1 MSWRH
6 VENERGV
13 ALISVLLVTLAL
25 VAIAA
30 GALMLSSQTSL
41 VNRFHQRQSL
51 LEAAAD
57 AGLEEA
63 RSKMNG
69 NIKLYPDTGF
79 NTLETDAPVYDAG
92 GAVIPGLKRSLYVGP
107 IGISSGQYG
116 VFGSAVTE
124 VQDQSGNRVV
134 RRLEI
139 VQESFAKFAYFTN
152 VEGSITFGS
161 GDQIFGPVHSNDEI
175 EVNSTGAT
183 FHGPVTTGQTIR
195 GKSYATFKQGYN
207 EGVSPIPMPTT
218 AALTKL
224 RTQALAGNTAFTSN
238 ANGDDG
244 QAEMRIEF
252 VAIDLNGDG
261 LTNGANEGFIK
272 VFQHADESYVS
283 ASRPTVSSTTLYL
296 RNENNCG
303 DAGGV
308 HGATFVTAG
317 FQPGQTSGALGHPLE
332 VHAHSWSDALTGAT
346 RRCYLGGD
354 STLVTGLPIGQRNQ
368 GWLAWPGAVSPLVAA
383 RYDAQYLFPI
393 SRELNPTF
401 KGVIYVDGKVVISGR
416 LRGRVTL
423 AATNNIIIGDDLTY
437 VTNPAAGT
445 CVDILG
451 LFSAT
456 DVVIAD
462 NLINAPARVIDDGA
476 GTYFT
481 MDNDTHEFF
490 HGVVLALSNFT
501 VQRYN
506 QAPYDNS
513 AGRENCETTQRGRGC
528 LYLTGGIIQ
537 ETRGAVGTTTTG
549 SGGGTGNLK
558 RYSYDAC
565 AFSSPPPYFPTTGHF
580 AKGHYFEIDPTGFN
594 IATYFNLLAAG
605 T

>member
-1 MSWRH
+1 MAWRQ

-30 GALMLSSQTSL
+30 GALMLTSQTSL
-41 VNRFHQRQSL
+41 VNRYHQRQSL

-63 RSKMNG
+63 RSRVNG
-69 NIKLYPDTGF
+69 TKTLYPDTGY
-79 NTLETDAPVYDAG
+79 NTLETNAPVYDAG

-116 VFGSAVTE
+116 VFGSAVTL
-124 VQDQSGNRVV
+124 VRDQSGNQVV
-134 RRLEI
+134 RRLEV

-152 VEGSITFGS
+152 VEGAIVFGS

-175 EVNSTGAT
+175 EVSSSGGAT
-183 FHGPVTTGQTIR
+183 FHGPVSTAMTIV
-195 GKSYATFKQGYN
+195 GKSYATFKQGYSEN
-207 EGVSPIPMPTT
+207 ASPIAMPQT

-224 RTQALAGNTAFTSN
+224 QTQAIAGNTAFISN
-238 ANGDDG
+238 NSGGAGE
-244 QAEMRIEF
+244 AEMRIEF

-261 LTNGANEGFIK
+261 LTNGSNEGFIR
-272 VFQHADESYVS
+272 VYQNADEAWVS
-283 ASRPTVSSTTLYL
+283 GSRPTNTSTTLFM
-296 RNENNCG
+296 RSEDNCG
-303 DAGGV
+303 HL
-308 HGATFVTAG
+308 HGTTFVNA
-317 FQPGQTSGALGHPLE
+317 AAHPLE
-332 VHAHSWSDALTGAT
+332 PNADSWADALKSAT

-354 STLVTGLPIGQRNQ
+354 SVLTNAFNPAGYLP
-368 GWLAWPGAVSPLVAA
+368 WPGVVSPLVAG
-383 RYDAQYLFPI
+383 RPDAQYLFPI

-401 KGVIYVDGKVVISGR
+401 KGVIYVAGKVVISGR

-423 AATNNIIIGDDLTY
+423 AATNNIIIGDDVTY

-456 DVVIAD
+456 SIVVAD
-462 NLINAPARVIDDGA
+462 NLINAPTTVESYQTT
-476 GTYFT
+476 GTFYT
-481 MDNDTHEFF
+481 LDNDAHEFI
-490 HGVVLALSNFT
+490 HGVVLALTNFT
-501 VQRYN
+501 VDRYN
-506 QAPYDNS
+506 QGANATS
-513 AGRENCETTQRGRGC
+513 TGRENCETTARGRGC

-537 ETRGAVGTTTTG
+537 EARGAVGTT
-549 SGGGTGNLK
+549 SGFGNLK

-565 AFSSPPPYFPTTGHF
+565 AFSNPPPYFPTTGRF
-580 AKGHYFEIDPTGFN
+580 AKGHYFEVDPTGFN
-594 IATYFNLLAAG
+594 IATYFAELAAG

>member
-6 VENERGV
+6 IGNERGV

-57 AGLEEA
+57 AGLEEV

-124 VQDQSGNRVV
+124 VKDQSGNRVV

-175 EVNSTGAT
+175 EINSTGAT
-183 FHGPVTTGQTIR
+183 FHGTVTTAQTIQ
-195 GKSYATFKQGYN
+195 GKSYGTFRQGYN
-207 EGVSPIPMPTT
+207 ERVSPIAMPTT

-238 ANGDDG
+238 NNGDEG

-272 VFQHADESYVS
+272 VFQHADESYLS
-283 ASRPTVSSTTLYL
+283 ASRPTAGSSTLYL
-296 RNENNCG
+296 REENNCG
-303 DAGGV
+303 HV
-308 HGATFVTAG
+308 HATGAFVTAG
-317 FQPGQTSGALGHPLE
+317 YAPGMTSGPYGHGTVAGSE
-332 VHAHSWSDALTGAT
+332 HWSTVLTSAT
-346 RRCYLGGD
+346 RRCFLGGD
-354 STLVTGLPIGQRNQ
+354 SLLTNRSNA
-368 GWLAWPGAVSPLVAA
+368 GWLAWPGPISPLLVG

-445 CVDILG
+445 CVDMLG
-451 LFSAT
+451 MFSAT
-456 DVVIAD
+456 DVVVSD
-462 NLINAPARVIDDGA
+462 NLINGPARVTDGGS
-476 GTYFT
+476 GTYYT
-481 MDNDTHEFF
+481 MDNDAHEFL
-490 HGVVLALSNFT
+490 HGVVLGLSNFL
-501 VQRYN
+501 VEN
-506 QAPYDNS
+506 HNSGPNNS
-513 AGRENCETTQRGRGC
+513 ATGRENCETTQWGRGC

-537 ETRGAVGTTTTG
+537 ETRGAVGTT
-549 SGGGTGNLK
+549 GGTGNLK

-565 AFSSPPPYFPTTGHF
+565 AFNNPPPYFPTTGHF
-580 AKGHYFEIDPTGFN
+580 SKGHYFEIDPTGFN

>member
-6 VENERGV
+6 VDNERGV
-13 ALISVLLVTLAL
+13 ALITVLLVTLAL
-25 VAIAA
+25 VAISA

-41 VNRFHQRQSL
+41 VNKYHQRQSL

-63 RSKMNG
+63 RSRVNG

-79 NTLETDAPVYDAG
+79 STMETDAPVYDAG

-116 VFGSAVTE
+116 VFGSAVS
-124 VQDQSGNRVV
+124 VVRDQSGNQVV
-134 RRLEI
+134 RRLEV

-152 VEGSITFGS
+152 VEGSIVFAS
-161 GDQIFGPVHSNDEI
+161 GDQIFGPVHSNDQI
-175 EVNSTGAT
+175 EVSTSGTGMT
-183 FHGPVTTGQTIR
+183 FHGPVTTAQDIL
-195 GKSYATFKQGYN
+195 GKSNATFKQGYS
-207 EGVSPIPMPTT
+207 ERVSPIPMPST

-224 RTQALAGNTAFTSN
+224 HTQALAGNTAFISN
-238 ANGDDG
+238 TNGAIG

-283 ASRPTVSSTTLYL
+283 ASRPTNTSTTLFM
-296 RNENNCG
+296 REENNCG
-303 DAGGV
+303 HLHAGV
-308 HGATFVTAG
+308 FVTAG
-317 FQPGQTSGALGHPLE
+317 FSPGATTGTLNHPLE
-332 VHAHSWSDALTGAT
+332 VHADSWRDALQSAG

-354 STLVTGLPIGQRNQ
+354 STLVTSLPAPQRNA
-368 GWLAWPGAVSPLVAA
+368 GFLAWPGAISPLVAA

-401 KGVIYVDGKVVISGR
+401 KGVIYVEGKVVISGR

-423 AATNNIIIGDDLTY
+423 AATNNIIIGDDITY

-445 CVDILG
+445 CVDMLG

-456 DVVIAD
+456 DVVMAD
-462 NLINAPARVIDDGA
+462 NLINGPARLEDNGS
-476 GTYFT
+476 GQHYTL
-481 MDNDTHEFF
+481 DNDAHEFV
-490 HGVVLALSNFT
+490 HGVILGLSNFL
-501 VQRYN
+501 VEN
-506 QAPYDNS
+506 HNS
-513 AGRENCETTQRGRGC
+513 GPDKNAQGRENCETTQWGRGC

-537 ETRGAVGTTTTG
+537 ETRGAVGTT
-549 SGGGTGNLK
+549 GGTGHLK

>member
-30 GALMLSSQTSL
+30 GALMLTSQTSL
-41 VNRFHQRQSL
+41 VNKYHQRQSL

-79 NTLETDAPVYDAG
+79 TTLETDAPVYDAG

-124 VQDQSGNRVV
+124 VKDQSGNRVV

-152 VEGSITFGS
+152 VEGSIVFGG
-161 GDQIFGPVHSNDEI
+161 GDQIFGPVHSNDGI
-175 EVNSTGAT
+175 EVSSSGGAT
-183 FHGPVTTGQTIR
+183 FHGPVTTHQTIT
-195 GKSYATFKQGYN
+195 GKSNATFKQGYTEN
-207 EGVSPIPMPTT
+207 VATIAMPTT

-224 RTQALAGNTAFTSN
+224 RNQALAGNTAFTSN
-238 ANGDDG
+238 TNGTAG

-272 VFQHADESYVS
+272 VFVNADENYVT
-283 ASRPTVSSTTLYL
+283 ASRPTAGSTTLYL

-303 DAGGV
+303 HVHAAGG
-308 HGATFVTAG
+308 GAFVTAG
-317 FQPGQTSGALGHPLE
+317 YQPGATSGSFGHPVE
-332 VHAHSWSDALTGAT
+332 PSTDSWSDALTSAT

-354 STLVTGLPIGQRNQ
+354 STLVSGLPAPQRTA
-368 GWLAWPGAVSPLVAA
+368 GWLTWPGAISPLVAA
-383 RYDAQYLFPI
+383 RYDAANLFPI

-401 KGVIYVDGKVVISGR
+401 KGVIYVEGKVVISGR
-416 LRGRVTL
+416 VRGRITL
-423 AATNNIIIGDDLTY
+423 AATNNIIIGDDVTY

-451 LFSAT
+451 MFSAT
-456 DVVIAD
+456 DVVISD
-462 NLINAPARVIDDGA
+462 NLINGPTRVIDDGS
-476 GTYFT
+476 GTYYT
-481 MDNDTHEFF
+481 MDNDAHEFF
-490 HGVVLALSNFT
+490 HGVILALSNFT
-501 VQRYN
+501 VENYN
-506 QAPYDNS
+506 SGPNNS
-513 AGRENCETTQRGRGC
+513 ATGRENCETTQWGRGC

-537 ETRGAVGTTTTG
+537 ETRGAVGTL
-549 SGGGTGNLK
+549 SGTGHLK

-565 AFSSPPPYFPTTGHF
+565 AFNSPPPYFPTTGHF
-580 AKGHYFEIDPTGFN
+580 TKGHYFEIDPTGFN
-594 IATYFNLLAAG
+594 ISTYFNLLAAG